1 MDKRIK
7 KIVYAVNSVLFSMGY
22 NREQKMHS
30 LGYWEESTTRRCK
43 ICLDD
48 DASDHWETADYYGLN
63 TIKRNDTWYLHLYYS
78 YYNDYQD
85 ERTESDLLLIPLD
98 TDRLCWEQATDA
110 IDLIDHCIAMQ
121 EGAV

>member
-30 LGYWEESTTRRCK
+30 LGYWEESTKRRCT

-48 DASDHWETADYYGLN
+48 PPAQWETANYYCLN
-63 TIKRNDTWYLHLYYS
+63 TVKRNDTWYLRLYYS
-78 YYNDYQD
+78 CYNDYLD
-85 ERTESDLLLIPLD
+85 KRNEHELLLIPLD

-110 IDLIDHCIAMQ
+110 IDLIDHRIAVY
-121 EGAV
+121 EGEV